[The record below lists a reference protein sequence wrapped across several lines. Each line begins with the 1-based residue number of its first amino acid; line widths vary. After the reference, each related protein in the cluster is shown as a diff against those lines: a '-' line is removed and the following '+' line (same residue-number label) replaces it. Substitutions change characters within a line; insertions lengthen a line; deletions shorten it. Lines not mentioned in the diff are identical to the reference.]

1 MELKGRYAVVTT
13 TSSFRQRYV
22 IPLDELQKENEEVQL
37 DMPTTIEWAQDSVT
51 CEEVKEFS
59 QSFLG
64 EQIID
69 TFILD
74 EERMLQL
81 FDRDNKYLSEGP
93 DAWDTERKLKFIRDW
108 KEKNLRS
115 EEET

>member
-22 IPLDELQKENEEVQL
+22 IPLDELQKLNEDVELSPATAV
-37 DMPTTIEWAQDSVT
+37 EWAEDSVT

-69 TFILD
+69 TFVLD

-93 DAWDTERKLKFIRDW
+93 DGWDTERKLKFIRDW
-108 KEKNLRS
+108 KEKNLRG